1 MSKKKLFVMMALVI
15 VIAILGTGTLAYFT
29 TKAVVHNVITT
40 GGVGITLEEKM
51 LDENGNEV
59 DYENPKDHVSP
70 GEPVSKIVRVKN
82 DDEPAWIRVR
92 VDMRVETPRD
102 EMDPREDITLDYNT
116 EDWTYKNGWYY
127 YNDILPSGQRTTP
140 LFEKVNLSGEGMG
153 NEYQNSTIYIDVKAQ
168 AVQAANNPPQVENDV
183 TTVQGWPND

>member
-1 MSKKKLFVMMALVI
+1 MSNMSKKKIIAMMALVI

-70 GEPVSKIVRVKN
+70 GEDVSKIVRVKN
-82 DDEPAWIRVR
+82 DDADAWIRVR

-102 EMDPREDITLDYNT
+102 EMDPGEDITLNYNA
-116 EDWTYKNGWYY
+116 EDWTYHEGWYY
-127 YNDILPSGQRTTP
+127 YNEILPSGQRTTP
-140 LFEKVNLSGEGMG
+140 LFEEVNLSGEGMG

-168 AVQAANNPPQVENDV
+168 AVQSANNGTSVL
-183 TTVQGWPND
+183 TATGWPD